1 MSDSDAHLDS
11 HLRIGGTRAM
21 IGGARS
27 ALLEQI
33 AATGSI
39 SAAAKAAGLSYKAAW
54 DAVAAMN
61 NLADTAL
68 VERVTGGVGGGGSRL
83 TERGARLVRT
93 YRAAEAEQ
101 ARFMAR
107 LNRRVRHLTDDMDLM
122 GRLAMTTSARNQL
135 FGHVE
140 QITHGRVNTEVEVGL
155 RGGDRLAAIVTRT
168 SADNLGLEIGVPI
181 TALVKASWVIVAAG
195 DLSSTRLSARNR
207 LAGTVASVTTD
218 DVSGEIVIRLP
229 GGMTLAATVT
239 RDSSDTLDLE
249 AGDTA
254 TALFKASS
262 VILAQGD

>member
-11 HLRIGGTRAM
+11 HLRIGGTRTM
-21 IGGARS
+21 IGGARI

-101 ARFMAR
+101 ARFMVR

-239 RDSSDTLDLE
+239 RDSSDTLGLE